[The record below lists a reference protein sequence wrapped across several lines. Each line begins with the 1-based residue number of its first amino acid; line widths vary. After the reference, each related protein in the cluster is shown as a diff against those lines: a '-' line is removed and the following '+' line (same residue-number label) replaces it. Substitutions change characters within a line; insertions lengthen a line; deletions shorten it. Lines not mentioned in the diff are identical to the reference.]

1 MPRASRAHSHCPQ
14 QWGCMLGGCTGR
26 PGSDRVGRT
35 HLLTPRVAAA
45 SHPLQAAGRPLSPPP
60 PLRGHVGTCWDA
72 WVPGQAK
79 EPFFLPYANLA
90 PSLCGPPISIGLAP
104 RIPALEMHRDSR
116 HPAVTCGVSEQ
127 GSARHFLMGY
137 CDALIYLFLLQS
149 VFPGGSGAGGDMPG
163 FTSRAHELGSSLPE
177 LQPFPLSSLSLRD
190 AGGQS

>member
-1 MPRASRAHSHCPQ
+1 M
-14 QWGCMLGGCTGR
+14 
-26 PGSDRVGRT
+26 
-35 HLLTPRVAAA
+35 
-45 SHPLQAAGRPLSPPP
+45 
-60 PLRGHVGTCWDA
+60 GTCWDA